1 MSDSAEV
8 SVRDNHKILLN
19 FRTIVGEEENAK
31 DWEIKDKSRITEK
44 ITFFLII

>member
-19 FRTIVGEEENAK
+19 FRTIVGEEENAN
-31 DWEIKDKSRITEK
+31 DWEIKVIAIYFWSGTHIH
-44 ITFFLII
+44 